1 MVNLKRSGVLFF
13 LLLQTVVLFA
23 THNRAGEI
31 TYRQIGPLKYKI
43 TLVTYTYSLSSAD
56 RPSLE
61 VTWGDGTSSI
71 VYRDEKIS
79 LPNYY
84 NRNTYHGTHTYP
96 GPGTYEIKMEDQNRN
111 EGILNIPGSVN
122 VPFAIKT
129 VLQINPNEGNNNT
142 PVLLNPPIDKAAVG
156 ELFIH
161 NPAAFDSDGDSI
173 SYGLTVCLGYNS
185 LPIPG
190 YTLPPASQEI
200 YVNPVTGD
208 LVWNTPTTVGK
219 YNVAMLIE
227 EWRNGIKIGKIIR
240 DMQIDVHES
249 DNHPPVI
256 DSIPDICVVAGT
268 MVQVS
273 FTVTDPDND
282 YITLTGEGG
291 PFILQNSASLGQ
303 LVNLPGH
310 ATGQFTWQTDCSN
323 VRQQPY
329 EVIVKAT
336 DNHSDLSLVHIMD
349 FNITVVAPAPENLQ
363 IVPSNTSIAVSW
375 DQDIC
380 SNAAGYYIFRR
391 QGSYAYTHDDC
402 ETGIPPSTGYIKI
415 GRTTGWNSTA
425 FIDDNNGNG
434 LPQGYDYCYRVDAF
448 FNDSAESYISDEI
461 CTPLVRGIPIMTNV
475 SIETTDSVNGKIYV
489 AWSKP
494 IDFDSVSA
502 PGPYKYL
509 IWRSNDLW
517 GLNLQLI
524 DSLLG
529 INDTIYYD
537 SLLNTQNY
545 PYSYRI
551 EFYNDE
557 PGNRF
562 LIGTPQIASSIFLQ
576 SSPSDNRV
584 RLSFQKNVPWINSSY
599 TIYRLNSL
607 TQLYDSIGTTT
618 NGFYVDSLLKNGEQ
632 YCYKAKGIG
641 GYNIDGII
649 NPIIN
654 FSQKTCA
661 VPVDLIPPCQP
672 KVSVS
677 SHCTKEYNEISW
689 QFQNDSCFQDV
700 ISYNLYYSTFSGD
713 NPTLIATITDPS
725 QMIYDHIPQV
735 SMAGCYQ
742 VSALDSAGNESP
754 LSTKVCID
762 SCNYYKLPNVFTPD
776 ANGINDFYHPGP
788 YKFVDH
794 VNMKIFNRWGV
805 LVFETTDPDINWNGR
820 IMGTGDLVSDGIYY
834 YICDVYEYRL
844 TGIVPRNLTGFIHV
858 YGKDSNSNPMK

>member
-1 MVNLKRSGVLFF
+1 MTIKRFGILFIF
-13 LLLQTVVLFA
+13 LLNAVALFA

-31 TYRQIGPLKYKI
+31 TYRQIGPLKYEI
-43 TLVTYTYSLSSAD
+43 TLVTYTYSLSVAD
-56 RPSLE
+56 RPTLE
-61 VTWGDGTSSI
+61 IRWGDGTSSI
-71 VYRDEKIS
+71 VYRNEKIS

-96 GPGTYEIKMEDQNRN
+96 GPGTYEITMEDQNRN

-173 SYGLTVCLGYNS
+173 SYGLTICLGNNG

-190 YTLPPASQEI
+190 YTLPPASQTI
-200 YVNPVTGD
+200 YVNPITGD
-208 LVWNTPTTVGK
+208 LVWDCPTTAGK

-227 EWRNGIKIGKIIR
+227 EWRNGIKIGKIVR
-240 DMQIDVHES
+240 DMQIDVSES
-249 DNHPPVI
+249 ENHPPVI

-268 MVQVS
+268 TVQVS
-273 FTVTDPDND
+273 FSVIDPDGD
-282 YITLTGEGG
+282 YITLEGEGG

-303 LVNLPGH
+303 TVNLPGH
-310 ATGQFTWQTDCSN
+310 ASGQFTWQTDCSN
-323 VRQQPY
+323 VRKQPY
-329 EVIVKAT
+329 EVVIKAT
-336 DNHSDLSLVHIMD
+336 DNHSDLSLVHMMN

-363 IVPSNTSIAVSW
+363 AVPGNTSIAVSW
-375 DQDIC
+375 NPDLC
-380 SNAAGYYIFRR
+380 SNAAGYFIFRR
-391 QGSYAYTHDDC
+391 QGSYGYTHDDC
-402 ETGIPPSTGYIKI
+402 ETGIPPSTGYIKV
-415 GRTTGWNSTA
+415 GQTTGWNTTA

-448 FNDSAESYISDEI
+448 FNDSAESYISDEV
-461 CTPLVRGIPIMTNV
+461 CTPLVRGIPVMTNV
-475 SIETTDSVNGKIYV
+475 SVETTDSVNGKMYV

-509 IWRSNDLW
+509 IYRSNDLW
-517 GLNLQLI
+517 GLNMELI
-524 DSLLG
+524 DSLQG
-529 INDTIYYD
+529 INDTIYND

-562 LIGTPQIASSIFLQ
+562 LIGTPQIASSVFLQ
-576 SSPSDNRV
+576 PSPSDNRI

-599 TIYRLNSL
+599 IIYRLNST
-607 TQLYDSIGTTT
+607 TQLYDSIAVTT
-618 NGFYVDSLLKNGEQ
+618 NEFYVDSLLKNGEQ
-632 YCYKAKGIG
+632 YCYKVKSIG

-654 FSQKTCA
+654 FSQKVCA
-661 VPVDLIPPCQP
+661 SPVDIIPPCQP
-672 KVSVS
+672 TISVS
-677 SHCTKEYNEISW
+677 SFCTKEYNEISW
-689 QFQNDSCFQDV
+689 QFQNDSCLQDV
-700 ISYNLYYSTFSGD
+700 ISYNLYYSAHSDDT
-713 NPTLIATITDPS
+713 PTLLTTISDPA
-725 QMIYDHIPQV
+725 QMIYDHIAQV

-742 VSALDSAGNESP
+742 VSAVDSAGNESP
-754 LSTKVCID
+754 LFEKVCVD
-762 SCNYYKLPNVFTPD
+762 SCNYYDLPNIFTPD
-776 ANGINDFYHPGP
+776 ANGINDLYHPGP

-794 VNMKIFNRWGV
+794 VDMKIFNRWGI
-805 LVFETTDPDINWNGR
+805 LVFQTNNPDINWDGR
-820 IMGTGDLVSDGIYY
+820 IMGTGDLVSDGVYY

-858 YGKDSNSNPMK
+858 YGKDANSNPMK

>member
-1 MVNLKRSGVLFF
+1 VSLKRFSISLLFLF
-13 LLLQTVVLFA
+13 QTILLFA

-31 TYRQIGPLKYKI
+31 TYRQIGPLKYEI

-111 EGILNIPGSVN
+111 AHINNIPNSVN

-161 NPAAFDSDGDSI
+161 NPAAYDSDGDSI
-173 SYGLTVCLGYNS
+173 SYGLTTCLGNNG

-190 YTLPPASQEI
+190 YTLPPASHDF
-200 YVNPVTGD
+200 YVNPITGD
-208 LVWNTPTTVGK
+208 LVWNCPTTVGK

-227 EWRNGIKIGKIIR
+227 EWRNGIKIGKIVR
-240 DMQIDVHES
+240 DMQIDVENS
-249 DNHPPVI
+249 ENHPPVI
-256 DSIPDICVVAGT
+256 DSIPDICVMAGT
-268 MVQVS
+268 TVQVS
-273 FTVTDPDND
+273 FSAVDPDND
-282 YITLTGEGG
+282 NITLEGQGG
-291 PFILQNSASLGQ
+291 PFILENSASLAQ
-303 LVNLPGH
+303 TMNVPGH
-310 ATGQFTWQTDCSN
+310 AQGQFTWQTECSN
-323 VRQQPY
+323 VRKQPY
-329 EVIVKAT
+329 EVVIKAT
-336 DNHSDLSLVHIMD
+336 DNHYDLSLVHLRS
-349 FNITVVAPAPENLQ
+349 FNITVIAPAPTNLQ
-363 IVPSNTSIAVSW
+363 VIPGNTSIAVSW
-375 DQDIC
+375 NPDVC
-380 SNAAGYYIFRR
+380 SNAAGYFIFRR

-402 ETGIPPSTGYIKI
+402 ETGIPPSTGYIKV
-415 GRTTGWNSTA
+415 GETQGWNTTT

-448 FNDSAESYISDEI
+448 YNDSAESYISDEV

-475 SIETTDSVNGKIYV
+475 SVETTDSVNGKMYV

-494 IDFDSVSA
+494 INFDSVSA

-509 IWRSNDLW
+509 IWHSNDLW
-517 GLNLQLI
+517 GTNLQLI
-524 DSLLG
+524 DSLSG

-537 SLLNTQNY
+537 SLLNTENY

-562 LIGTPQIASSIFLQ
+562 LIGTPQIASSVFLQ
-576 SSPSDNRV
+576 SAPNDNRIQ
-584 RLSFQKNVPWINSSY
+584 LSFQKNVPWINSSY
-599 TIYRLNSL
+599 VIYRWNESSL
-607 TQLYDSIGTTT
+607 SYDSIGVTT
-618 NGFYVDSLLKNGEQ
+618 NEFFVDSLLKNGEQ
-632 YCYKAKGIG
+632 YCYKVKSIG
-641 GYNIDGII
+641 GYNINGII

-654 FSQKTCA
+654 YSQKTCNT
-661 VPVDLIPPCQP
+661 PQDLTPPCSP
-672 KVSVS
+672 NLSVTS
-677 SHCTKEYNEISW
+677 FCTKEYNEISW
-689 QFQNDSCFQDV
+689 EVPDSCLHDV
-700 ISYNLYYSTFSGD
+700 VGYNIYYSPYLDG
-713 NPTLIATITDPS
+713 TLKLLTTITDPT
-725 QMIYDHIPQV
+725 QTTYNHIPDI
-735 SMAGCYQ
+735 SIAGCYQ
-742 VSALDSAGNESP
+742 IIAYDSAGNNSVP
-754 LSTKVCID
+754 STKICVD
-762 SCNYYKLPNVFTPD
+762 SCNYYNLPNVFTPD
-776 ANGINDFYHPGP
+776 ANGINDLYHPGP

-794 VNMKIFNRWGV
+794 VNMKIFNRWGI
-805 LVFETTDPDINWNGR
+805 LVFETKNPDINWNGR
-820 IMGTGDLVSDGIYY
+820 IMGTGDLVSDGVYY

-844 TGIVPRNLTGFIHV
+844 TGIAPRNLTGFIHV
-858 YGKDSNSNPMK
+858 YGKDLNSNPMK